1 MRARPQTMAE
11 LDSPRQREVQAT
23 AILRRDWADGH
34 GQAELDPIDDRDR
47 VESLSPLVRHVA
59 VAIP

>member
-1 MRARPQTMAE
+1 MRARPQTMPE
-11 LDSPRQREVQAT
+11 LDSPRLWEVQAT
-23 AILRRDWADGH
+23 AIGEDRGGWH
-34 GQAELDPIDDRDR
+34 GQVEVDPIDDRDR